1 MSVTKRI
8 KYFKQIA
15 ILLSIFWTILTSL
28 FVVYQFNSEA
38 RHIEENSL
46 EKIKGVTEQSVA
58 FIYWA
63 YAQKAQALNDE
74 QKYALR
80 NNFSLKDLLY
90 VLAKQSNMDLHIES
104 IAKKSQE
111 KNYHL
116 AFKKALQTMNKTQED
131 SFEVFEEE
139 GRKNIFYLK
148 PLIANQS
155 CISCHVHDDSKIGDL
170 LGFTSVRMLIPAFS
184 ETNPHSYYFL
194 VIMYTGTW
202 ILGLFAIWWIH
213 SRGKNY
219 LNEKT
224 KLYEES
230 MYALVNMMEKR
241 DSYTAGHSKRVAEYS
256 KMLVLGLGYSADDAD
271 FIYKAGMLHD
281 IGKIEIPDAVLLKP
295 EKLSSEEYLLIQYHS
310 KASFELLKHEPFK
323 VLSKVVLHHHEHYN
337 GRGYPDGLIGE
348 NIPFF
353 SQIIAVA
360 DSFDAMTTN
369 RAYRKSMTKTEAL
382 SILEE
387 ESGKQFNPRIVK
399 VALKVFEE
407 VLIPENTTQMPKDLL
422 EEMRFSYYFRDQL
435 TGYYNINYLKFMFA
449 HADDKRVNM
458 FSIDH
463 LNCVNFSI
471 YNKKYGWKKGDEFLT
486 LIAKTIE
493 SIYPKAIIVRAYSHN
508 FLVLHVDEIQD
519 RNYAKVDALMDE
531 NGLKIIYQHI
541 ELDTDET
548 LSLETLEDKLLNLGV

>member
-1 MSVTKRI
+1 MSVTKRM

-15 ILLSIFWTILTSL
+15 ILLTIFWTILTSL
-28 FVVYQFNSEA
+28 FIAYQFSNEA
-38 RHIEENSL
+38 RHLEENSL

-63 YAQKAQALNDE
+63 YEQKAQALSDE
-74 QKYALR
+74 QKYSLR
-80 NNFSLKDLLY
+80 NNFSLKELLY

-104 IAKKSQE
+104 LAKNAQE
-111 KNYHL
+111 KNCHPAL
-116 AFKKALQTMNKTQED
+116 KKALQIMQKNQTD
-131 SFEVFEEE
+131 SFVFFEEE
-139 GRKNIFYLK
+139 KNKKLFYVK

-155 CISCHVHDDSKIGDL
+155 CITCHVHDKVKIGEMI
-170 LGFTSVRMLIPAFS
+170 GFTSVSMLVPAFS
-184 ETNPHSYYFL
+184 EANPKSYYFL
-194 VIMYTGTW
+194 MMMYIGTW
-202 ILGLFAIWWIH
+202 ILGIFAIWWIH

-256 KMLVLGLGYSADDAD
+256 KMLVLNLGYSLDDAD

-295 EKLSSEEYLLIQYHS
+295 EKLTPEEYSLIKYHS

-323 VLSKVVLHHHEHYN
+323 VLSKVVLHHHEYYN

-348 NIPFF
+348 HIPFF

-369 RAYRKSMTKTEAL
+369 RAYRKSMTKAEAL
-382 SILEE
+382 AILEE
-387 ESGKQFNPRIVK
+387 ESGKQFNPHIVK
-399 VALKVFEE
+399 VALKVFEQ
-407 VLIPENTTQMPKDLL
+407 VCIPENTTQMPKDLL

-449 HADDKRVNM
+449 HTDDKKVKM

-463 LNCVNFSI
+463 LNCVNFSL

-508 FLVLHVDEIQD
+508 FLVLHVDEHQERD
-519 RNYAKVDALMDE
+519 YAKIDALMDE
-531 NGLKIIYQHI
+531 NGLKIVYQHI
-541 ELDTDET
+541 ELDTNET
-548 LSLETLEDKLLNLGV
+548 LSLEILEDKLLHLEV